1 MEESVGGWREGI
13 RERMAGS
20 GGSLLRLDVVR
31 DEEAV
36 EKEICFRK
44 CRCGSQANPL

>member
-1 MEESVGGWREGI
+1 MCEGAGVAEGVAEGI

-31 DEEAV
+31 DEEGGG
-36 EKEICFRK
+36 KGDMF
-44 CRCGSQANPL
+44 SQM